1 MEYQTLGRTDL
12 EVSALG
18 IGGATFGR
26 EIDGPEA
33 WSLLDRALERGI
45 TLVDTAEAYSSRES
59 ERMIGPVA
67 LGTEGPPE
75 DRPGHQMRVHGSPEW
90 QGCIPQD

>member
-1 MEYQTLGRTDL
+1 MEYRTLGRTDL

-33 WSLLDRALERGI
+33 WSLLDRAVRQVRVRYLG
-45 TLVDTAEAYSSRES
+45 LSNAAAWQLCK
-59 ERMIGPVA
+59 A
-67 LGTEGPPE
+67 LGY
-75 DRPGHQMRVHGSPEW
+75 
-90 QGCIPQD
+90 QD